1 MLLCHQCGCKSFD
14 DIRTVSNILHNT
26 YRSACDSLG
35 LLGEDREWLTA
46 FEELSSWATS
56 SELRILFVH
65 MLLFCEVSQPL
76 YFWETQWK
84 RMADD
89 IRLRLAS
96 EISSPEFFL
105 NDADLQESILLNLEK
120 LLNTATPS
128 KSLADFGL
136 PMLSASA
143 LASVGNRLLLEE
155 TCYDRPSL
163 AYEHCRSLSMLNSDQ
178 RQVYDRILSSYHTN
192 SQVLLFV
199 YGHGG
204 TGKMFLWRTIISFFR
219 SIGKVVLAVA
229 ASGIAS
235 LLLPSGRTDH
245 SRFKISLDL
254 TEQSTCHI
262 KKGTHLA
269 DLLKETLLVI
279 WDEAPMSDRRC
290 FECLD
295 KTFRDITDNVEHPF
309 GGKSILLGGDFRQTL
324 PVKVKCTR
332 SEIIDATLPR
342 SYLLRHFKIFELH
355 ENMRLKAHTDDTELS
370 GDASEFASWL
380 LQIGDDLEPLYP
392 QEYLNQ
398 LTFPGIPPHELPS
411 KNNTPVILIRNI
423 NQTMGL
429 CNGTRLIV
437 TRLLPRI
444 IEAQVIT
451 GTSIG
456 QSLKKIGVYLLKA
469 VFTHG
474 QLYVSLSRATSPSS
488 LKILIEPTNDTGT
501 DITRNVVFSDFIDEV
516 NNKKTRA

>member
-1 MLLCHQCGCKSFD
+1 MESFH
-14 DIRTVSNILHNT
+14 RQNLPAGLSPTKYFRRQFHRCSY
-26 YRSACDSLG
+26 YRWKNQVYRWNFPSVSAC
-35 LLGEDREWLTA
+35 
-46 FEELSSWATS
+46 
-56 SELRILFVH
+56 
-65 MLLFCEVSQPL
+65 
-76 YFWETQWK
+76 
-84 RMADD
+84 
-89 IRLRLAS
+89 
-96 EISSPEFFL
+96 FL
-105 NDADLQESILLNLEK
+105 
-120 LLNTATPS
+120 
-128 KSLADFGL
+128 
-136 PMLSASA
+136 
-143 LASVGNRLLLEE
+143 
-155 TCYDRPSL
+155 
-163 AYEHCRSLSMLNSDQ
+163 
-178 RQVYDRILSSYHTN
+178 
-192 SQVLLFV
+192 
-199 YGHGG
+199 
-204 TGKMFLWRTIISFFR
+204 
-219 SIGKVVLAVA
+219 VVVA

-235 LLLPSGRTDH
+235 LLLPSGRTAH
-245 SRFKISLDL
+245 SRFKIPLDL

-295 KTFRDITDNVEHPF
+295 KTLRDITDNAEHPF

-342 SYLLRHFKIFELH
+342 SYLWRHFKIFELH
-355 ENMRLKAHTDDTELS
+355 ENMRLKAHTNDSELS

-380 LQIGDDLEPLYP
+380 LQIGDGLLGDPDINDIHNTRLIKIPPQYLIHAGGNRLESLIHFIYDVSILNNPSPEILSTRAIVCPTNETSDEINKLVMTLTPGECRIYKSYDVMIPHGANQGDLEPLYP

-398 LTFPGIPPHELPS
+398 LTFPGIPPHELPL
-411 KNNTPVILIRNI
+411 KINTPVILIRNI

-437 TRLLPRI
+437 TQLLLRI
-444 IEAQVIT
+444 IETQVIT

-456 QSLKKIGVYLLKA
+456 TRVYIPRIKFVYNSKDLPFVFSRRQFPIKICYAMTINKSQGQSLNKIGVYLPKA

-474 QLYVSLSRATSPSS
+474 QLYVALLRATSPSS

-501 DITRNVVFSDFIDEV
+501 DTTRNVVFSDFINEV
-516 NNKKTRA
+516 NNKKTCA